1 MSKLGDLASASAKGA
16 IVGAIVLGGAHG
28 SLEIARSLGR
38 RGIPVW
44 LVTADNPLASLS
56 RYVERSLTWPG
67 PRHEE
72 AAEFLI
78 ALGRRC
84 ALDGWV
90 LFPGSDE
97 DLRFVA
103 QNHNALGTIFTLV
116 TPAWDK
122 VRWAYDK
129 RRMNARAAELGIAQ
143 PRTRY
148 PQSRDDLTELGMSF
162 PVILKPTVREER
174 NAFVDAKA
182 WRVDDEETLLA
193 RYDEARAL
201 VGADSIMVQELIPGD
216 GAAQFSYAAVWD
228 RGRPIGSLVARR
240 RRQYPIDFGFT
251 STLVE
256 SIELPAVEAAA
267 ARFLD
272 SLAFSGLVEIEFKY
286 DARDGSYKILD
297 VNARTW
303 TWIGL
308 GAAAGVDFAALQWR
322 LAAGETVAPLA
333 GRSGASW
340 LYLSRDLVASLH
352 EMLAGRLSPLAYLR
366 SLRRSSAAAVFA
378 WDDPWPAA
386 IDLPLSA
393 MRVAARR
400 LTRRRGATALQSAKQ
415 PT

>member
-1 MSKLGDLASASAKGA
+1 MS
-16 IVGAIVLGGAHG
+16 
-28 SLEIARSLGR
+28 RS
-38 RGIPVW
+38 
-44 LVTADNPLASLS
+44 SS
-56 RYVERSLTWPG
+56 S
-67 PRHEE
+67 
-72 AAEFLI
+72 
-78 ALGRRC
+78 
-84 ALDGWV
+84 
-90 LFPGSDE
+90 
-97 DLRFVA
+97 
-103 QNHNALGTIFTLV
+103 
-116 TPAWDK
+116 PA
-122 VRWAYDK
+122 
-129 RRMNARAAELGIAQ
+129 
-143 PRTRY
+143 
-148 PQSRDDLTELGMSF
+148 
-162 PVILKPTVREER
+162 
-174 NAFVDAKA
+174 
-182 WRVDDEETLLA
+182 A

-201 VGADSIMVQELIPGD
+201 GGADSIMVQELIPGD